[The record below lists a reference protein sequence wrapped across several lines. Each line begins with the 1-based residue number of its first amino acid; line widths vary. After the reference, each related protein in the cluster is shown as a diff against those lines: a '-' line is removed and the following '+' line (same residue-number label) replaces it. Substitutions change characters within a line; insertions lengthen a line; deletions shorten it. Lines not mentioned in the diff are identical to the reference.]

1 MSTLLEVFGIDWR
14 LLLLQTANFGILVAA
29 LTILLYKP
37 VMKIVRERAQ
47 VVAKGVE
54 DAEAAAAHLAA
65 ADSEAGARLGTADR
79 EAGEIVKRARTEASA
94 EKAVLLKEAEERA
107 VEIAKD
113 AEARAAHEAARVRRE
128 SEKEI
133 ARFALLAAEKLMRK
147 KI

>member
-65 ADSEAGARLGTADR
+65 ADRDAGAALGPAD
-79 EAGEIVKRARTEASA
+79 
-94 EKAVLLKEAEERA
+94 
-107 VEIAKD
+107 
-113 AEARAAHEAARVRRE
+113 HEAARVRRE